1 MVMNGLKQRTFDL
14 LSQLTN
20 KLWLLF
26 LVLLPMLV
34 CLGEMNVIVNVEYFV
49 NHVHASSYL

>member
-1 MVMNGLKQRTFDL
+1 MNGLKQRTFDL